1 MKSIEELN
9 ALREEVKTLNKK
21 LAELSE
27 EELEQVTGG
36 YFVVK
41 TVQGR
46 QEDPAMIISGSST

>member
-9 ALREEVKTLNKK
+9 TLKEEVATLNKK

-41 TVQGR
+41 KVQGR

>member
-9 ALREEVKTLNKK
+9 TLREEVKTPNKK
-21 LAELSE
+21 LAGLTN

-41 TVQGR
+41 KVQGR